1 LKEKKNIKARD
12 IIKNV
17 LIGIVLILS
26 IYYSLKGIDLV
37 QLWNYIKTANI
48 WFIIIPVPIMVLSH
62 WFRATRWK
70 VILEPIKKDVKMRNL
85 FATVMIGYAVNNIIP
100 RGGEIVR
107 PWVYARE
114 EKISF
119 SGTLATIVLERLLDL
134 FMLVLLFGIVFI
146 YFSDKIIAVMPT
158 SINYENIAMI
168 ILLAAVVLIICFYPP
183 FFEFLIRIL
192 IKPISEKLYHR
203 ALDIFNKF
211 GQGFAVIKNP
221 KKYLN
226 LLFQS
231 ALIWFLYAL
240 PLYIM
245 FYAFSFATHGLDFLD
260 SVLLLVSSGIAFTI
274 APTPG
279 SVGVFHIVVKLIL
292 VSFYGIQPEQALAF
306 ATVNHG
312 VGYLVQVLL
321 GGYYI
326 IKDGIGKN
334 IFSVSFKKVQE
345 GTGPQNFTQ

>member
-1 LKEKKNIKARD
+1 LKERKKIKTSD
-12 IIKNV
+12 IVKNLLMV
-17 LIGIVLILS
+17 IILIVS

-48 WFIIIPVPIMVLSH
+48 WFIIIPIPIMILSH
-62 WFRATRWK
+62 LARATRWK
-70 VILEPIKKDVKMRNL
+70 VILEPIKKDVKIRNL
-85 FATVMIGYAVNNIIP
+85 FSTVMIGYAVNNIIP

-107 PWVYARE
+107 PWVYAKQ

-119 SGTLATIVLERLLDL
+119 SATIATIVLERLLDL
-134 FMLVLLFGIVFI
+134 LMLVLLFVLVFF
-146 YFSDKIIAVMPT
+146 YYSDKILAVLPP
-158 SINYENIAMI
+158 SIDYKNIAI
-168 ILLAAVVLIICFYPP
+168 ICLAFVVVLIISFYPP
-183 FFEFLIRIL
+183 LFEFIIRKLIR
-192 IKPISEKLYHR
+192 PISEKLYHKVI
-203 ALDIFNKF
+203 DIFDKF
-211 GQGFAVIKNP
+211 RQGFAIIKNP

-226 LLFQS
+226 LLLQS
-231 ALIWFLYAL
+231 LLIWFLYAL

-279 SVGVFHIVVKLIL
+279 SIGVFHIVVKIIL
-292 VSFYGIQPEQALAF
+292 VNFYGIDPAQALAF

-312 VGYLVQVLL
+312 VGYLVQIVI

-326 IKDGIGKN
+326 IKDGIVKN
-334 IFSVSFKKVQE
+334 IFNISLKKIPQE
-345 GTGPQNFTQ
+345 TK

>member
-1 LKEKKNIKARD
+1 LKEKKNIKISD
-12 IIKNV
+12 VLKNI
-17 LIGIVLILS
+17 LIGIILVLS
-26 IYYSLKGIDLV
+26 IYYSFKGIDLV
-37 QLWNYIKTANI
+37 QLWNYIKTANL
-48 WFIIIPVPIMVLSH
+48 WFIIIPIPIMVLSH

-70 VILEPIKKDVKMRNL
+70 VILQPIKPNAKLRNL
-85 FATVMIGYAVNNIIP
+85 FSTVMIGYAVNNIIP

-107 PWVYARE
+107 PWVYSRE

-134 FMLVLLFGIVFI
+134 FMLVLLFALVFI
-146 YFSDKIIAVMPT
+146 YFSDKIIAVMPS
-158 SINYENIAMI
+158 SINYQNIALI
-168 ILLAAVVLIICFYPP
+168 ILLVAVVLIISFYPP
-183 FFEFLIRIL
+183 FFEFLIRKI

-203 ALDIFNKF
+203 LLDIFNKF
-211 GQGFAVIKNP
+211 GQGFAIIKNP
-221 KKYLN
+221 KKYLD

-292 VSFYGIQPEQALAF
+292 VNFYGIQPEQALAF

-312 VGYLVQVLL
+312 VGYLVQVVL
-321 GGYYI
+321 GGYFI
-326 IKDGIGKN
+326 LKDGLGKN
-334 IFSVSFKKVQE
+334 IFSVSLKHI
-345 GTGPQNFTQ
+345 PQSTEKQV

>member
-1 LKEKKNIKARD
+1 MKEKKNIKATD
-12 IIKNV
+12 IIKNII
-17 LIGIVLILS
+17 IGIILVLS
-26 IYYSLKGIDLV
+26 IYYSFKGNDLV
-37 QLWNYIKTANI
+37 QLWDYIKTANL
-48 WFIIIPVPIMVLSH
+48 WFIIIPIPIMVLSH

-70 VILEPIKKDVKMRNL
+70 VILEPIKPDVKMRNL
-85 FATVMIGYAVNNIIP
+85 FATVMIGYAVNNIVP

-107 PWVYARE
+107 PWIYSRK

-134 FMLVLLFGIVFI
+134 LMLVLLFAVVFI
-146 YFSDKIIAVMPT
+146 YFSDKILAVMPS
-158 SINYENIAMI
+158 SIDYKNIAVI
-168 ILLAAVVLIICFYPP
+168 ILLITVVLIISFYPP
-183 FFEFLIRIL
+183 FFEFLIRKL

-203 ALDIFNKF
+203 VLDIFNKF

-221 KKYLN
+221 KKYLD

-312 VGYLVQVLL
+312 VGYLVQVVI

-326 IKDGIGKN
+326 LKDGLGTN
-334 IFSVSFKKVQE
+334 IFSMSIKHTAENTEKQ
-345 GTGPQNFTQ
+345 T